1 MSTLGSPLR
10 EICTAGFTWGGVPG
24 RGAATNHKL
33 SFFIR
38 EKMRSS
44 IDSGNLF
51 LFLGKNRRRIKALY
65 FDGSGLVIVHKRMEK
80 NNFMSADDLG
90 NIGEISL
97 AELKL
102 IFHGSVLRKFVTE
115 RMLQNRKA
123 ENTILPRGSVVESFH
138 AST

>member
-1 MSTLGSPLR
+1 MILETKGLR
-10 EICTAGFTWGGVPG
+10 VFIYQEAIDMRCGFD
-24 RGAATNHKL
+24 KL

-38 EKMRSS
+38 DKMRSS

-51 LFLGKNRRRIKALY
+51 LFLGKNRKRLKALY

-80 NNFMSADDLG
+80 TSFMNVADLG
-90 NIGEISL
+90 DVREISL

-102 IFHGSVLRKFVTE
+102 IFHGSVLRKFVID
-115 RMLQNRKA
+115 RMMQNKKA
-123 ENTILPRGSVVESFH
+123 ENTILPRGSVFESSH